1 MSFALP
7 TLRSTAP
14 APARAA
20 EPIQFLD
27 ARILALLRDG
37 RLRTP
42 AQVAAALQVAPI
54 AVGDA
59 LARLMSQR
67 RVLKAGYAVPRAGKP
82 HGYGTPWPALWTLA
96 RPSAGAARPCHR
108 RA

>member
-1 MSFALP
+1 VNLP
-7 TLRSTAP
+7 LPAPRSTAP
-14 APARAA
+14 ARPQPARPQPA

-27 ARILALLRDG
+27 ARIVALLRDG

-42 AQVAAALQVAPI
+42 AQVAAALRVTPL

-67 RVLKAGYAVPRAGKP
+67 RVLKAGYAVPEPGQH
-82 HGYGTPWPALWTLA
+82 HGYGMPWPTLWAVT
-96 RPSAGAARPCHR
+96 RPRIG
-108 RA
+108 